1 MATDEKAKNEPVIL
15 KVFSEQSQQLDTRKT
30 LYDKIES
37 HFGKPVVSL
46 FTSFVH
52 SVMLE
57 DSDVDMLA
65 GVLQTMDLSKGLTL
79 FISSPGGDAL
89 AAERMINICRTYS
102 KTKTFDTIV
111 PSKAKSAATLVCF
124 GAEKIIMGPTSEL
137 GPVDPQ
143 IFVKDS
149 EGLHLISIHH
159 IVNSYDEL
167 FKNAQSA
174 SGNLEP
180 FIQQLSNYKA
190 SVVGDY
196 RNQIKLAKSIAL
208 RVLKTGM
215 MNGVGDLEIES
226 LIKVFLDPD
235 DKLSHGRPIFADE
248 AANCKLKVE
257 SIASETAKWQDVYE
271 LYVRLSNYVS
281 NYASKCIENKN
292 HMFTVTIPPHQ

>member
-1 MATDEKAKNEPVIL
+1 MATNEKAEHEPVIL
-15 KVFSEQSQQLDTRKT
+15 KVFSEQSQQVATRKV
-30 LYDKIES
+30 LYNNIES

-46 FTSFVH
+46 FTSFIH
-52 SVMLE
+52 RVMLE

-65 GVLQTMDLSKGLTL
+65 GVLQTMDLSKGFTL

-102 KTKTFDTIV
+102 KTKTFDVIV

-143 IFVKDS
+143 VFVKDT
-149 EGLHLISIHH
+149 EGLHFISIHH
-159 IVNSYDEL
+159 IVNSYDDL

-174 SGNLEP
+174 SGHLEP
-180 FIQQLSNYKA
+180 FLQQLSNYKA

-196 RNQIKLAKSIAL
+196 RNQIKLAKSIAI

-215 MNGVGDLEIES
+215 MNDVNESDIEG
-226 LIKVFLDPD
+226 LIKVFIDPE
-235 DKLSHGRPIFADE
+235 DKLSHGRPIFTDE
-248 AANCKLKVE
+248 AAKCKLKVE

-271 LYVRLSNYVS
+271 LYVRLSSYVTLH
-281 NYASKCIENKN
+281 ASKCIENKN
-292 HMFTVTIPPHQ
+292 HMFTVPIPQGQ